1 MYIILMW
8 DTTHLKDAAVEILE
22 AAARVS
28 LRDNEPMAPLLGV
41 HAQVN
46 HVADTCE
53 ASCRICLHDN

>member
-1 MYIILMW
+1 MW
-8 DTTHLKDAAVEILE
+8 VTTHLQDAAVEILE

-28 LRDNEPMAPLLGV
+28 LRDNTPMAPLLGV

-46 HVADTCE
+46 HVADTCA